1 MISYT
6 REEIVPVTEVARGFS
21 NLLKKLT
28 DGEQTKVAV
37 SKNNKLEAVM
47 LSIDEYE
54 RLQTLADL
62 VEHYEIFQKVQERK
76 EQSSFSLDEVEARL
90 GIS

>member
-6 REEIVPVTEVARGFS
+6 REEIVPITEVARGLS
-21 NLLKKLT
+21 NLLKRLV
-28 DGEQTKVAV
+28 DGEQSKVAV

-54 RLQTLADL
+54 RLQKLANL
-62 VEHYEIFQKVQERK
+62 AEHYEIYQLIENRK
-76 EQSSFSLDEVEARL
+76 NQPSFSLNEVEVKQ
-90 GIS
+90 